1 MTLSLGGGYDSPG
14 NNGRLLQGIESQM
27 RDIFR
32 FRSEY
37 VINFDAIK
45 FKEFGP
51 REDAMD
57 MVAIDGSYTFL
68 LNVSSMWLGIVR
80 AGALRYSFKDKGY
93 QLVDS
98 KSIDVP
104 ITIST
109 WKSIVET
116 QSERHRIIYKTKEGS
131 TNVHKEM
138 MNEFR
143 HCIEGEIALSAC
155 KKHKDCIIAIDG
167 ALVAY
172 NQELDWLRDVVDG
185 CNKNGNILI
194 GVSKDSHTHAFNNPR
209 RDEEIF
215 KLGDGIA
222 FVRVPE
228 FFERNHRGT
237 LYGSIYFAKF
247 QKDAPKWFR
256 VDIGTFKEDPSFA
269 LSNVAVYSN
278 SGLCLGYPYPLL
290 EAHRFAVT
298 VRQFKD
304 MYEDMMFKIADDCGF
319 HAHDIL
325 EGLTHTEG
333 DRKGAYH
340 EYIDKVSRDLR

>member
-1 MTLSLGGGYDSPG
+1 MTLSVGGGYDSP
-14 NNGRLLQGIESQM
+14 NNEKLVQGMRSQM
-27 RDIFR
+27 RDILR
-32 FRSEY
+32 FRNEY
-37 VINFDAIK
+37 VINFDAIN
-45 FKEFGP
+45 FKGFGP
-51 REDAMD
+51 TEDAMD

-80 AGALRYSFKDKGY
+80 AGYLRYSFKDNGY

-98 KSIDVP
+98 ELIDVP
-104 ITIST
+104 IMIST
-109 WKSIVET
+109 WKGIVET
-116 QSERHRIIYKTKEGS
+116 QSERHRIIYKAKEGS
-131 TNVHKEM
+131 SSAHKEM

-143 HCIEGEIALSAC
+143 YCVEGEVALSAC
-155 KKHKDCIIAIDG
+155 KKHKNCIIAIDG
-167 ALVAY
+167 ALVSY
-172 NQELDWLRDVVDG
+172 NQELDSMKDVVNE
-185 CNKNGNILI
+185 CKKNGNILI

-222 FVRVPE
+222 FVRVPA

-237 LYGSIYFAKF
+237 LYGSIYFVKF
-247 QKDAPKWFR
+247 HRDAPKWFR
-256 VDIGTFKEDPSFA
+256 VDIGTFKEDPSFV

-304 MYEDMMFKIADDCGF
+304 VYEDMMFRIADECGF
-319 HAHDIL
+319 PAHDIL